1 MSRFISL
8 FVLAALLAV
17 TLVDLAP
24 PAPRSSTTG
33 FSATRALG
41 DVKEIA
47 KAPHPTG
54 SPEND
59 RVREHLVRRL
69 TALSLDTRVHES
81 VGVFPIKH
89 DGLASVGR
97 VRNIVATRP
106 GTASTGR
113 VILAAH
119 YDSAPGA
126 PGAGDDGAGIA
137 TLLEVARTLPQNLR
151 NDVIFLLTDAEE
163 PGLLGAEAF
172 ARDNRFDGPV
182 VVLNHEARGVRGTVQ
197 MFRSAGPL
205 AEVYGSAAPHPS
217 ADSAFASLM
226 AVMPNNTDFHVFD
239 QAGWTGLDSA
249 FIGGGA
255 YYHTPL
261 DDPAH
266 LDPGSLQQ
274 MGDNAL
280 AVATALAGRD
290 LRAPGS
296 GASVFFT
303 VPGGM
308 IRYPGWLEI
317 PVAALALALVAGLI
331 VLLRRRGQVT
341 LPRTLGAAGL
351 SLVTV
356 VLAGAWGYALWP
368 LLKVLRPDYGAM
380 FTGDPYRPWWYQAAL
395 LVFVAAIVLVCV
407 VLFRRL
413 TTPRLATPPP
423 ATPARSV
430 TPPVPGSVT
439 PPVPGSPVS
448 SSHGGGDERSLTGP
462 AAGALLLVALLGLLS
477 ALLLPGGSHGFAW
490 PALFAALGWMVSLFL
505 PRGGLVALTLGLVPA
520 AVMLGSTALTS
531 LDIGLRIGGVIS
543 APHFALLLL
552 LLLPILAFAPRRRTV
567 MAFAPRRR
575 TVLAVLPVAAVA
587 LIAAG
592 LVADRFDTAHPRQDA
607 VAYAVDTAAKEARW
621 GRFGGVSADSARFFG
636 DVDMVTSPAPVAPL
650 RAPELTVLKDVTS
663 GGTRTLTVRLTPAG
677 PAPAVGLGV
686 GKPGAK
692 ITVAG
697 RDLGERSG
705 FTFHAPPAG
714 GVEATL
720 VVPAGETQI
729 RIFQHAYD
737 MSVIPGYR
745 LPAETMQM
753 RPLTT
758 AFLTKIVA
766 PAR

>member
-1 MSRFISL
+1 M
-8 FVLAALLAV
+8 LAALLAV
-17 TLVDLAP
+17 TLADLAP
-24 PAPRSSTTG
+24 PAPRSATTG
-33 FSATRALG
+33 FSAVRALG
-41 DVKEIA
+41 DVREIA

-69 TALSLDTRVHES
+69 TALGLDTRVHES
-81 VGVFPIKH
+81 VGVFPVKH
-89 DGLASVGR
+89 DGPASVGK

-137 TLLEVARTLPQNLR
+137 ALLEVARNLPQNLR

-197 MFRSAGPL
+197 MFRSSGPFG
-205 AEVYGSAAPHPS
+205 EVYGSAAPHPS

-239 QAGWTGLDSA
+239 QAGWMGLDSA

-290 LRAPGS
+290 LRALGT
-296 GASVFFT
+296 GESVFFT

-317 PVAALALALVAGLI
+317 PIAVLALALVAGLI
-331 VLLRRRGQVT
+331 VLLRRRGLVT

-356 VLAGAWGYALWP
+356 VLAGASGYALWP

-380 FTGDPYRPWWYQAAL
+380 FTGDPYRPWLYQAAL

-407 VLFRRL
+407 TLFRRL
-413 TTPRLATPPP
+413 ATPRP
-423 ATPARSV
+423 ATPARSA
-430 TPPVPGSVT
+430 TSPVRGSA
-439 PPVPGSPVS
+439 VPGSPVAS
-448 SSHGGGDERSLTGP
+448 ARGGGHERSLIGP

-505 PRGGLVALTLGLVPA
+505 PRGGIVALTLGLVPA
-520 AVMLGSTALTS
+520 AVMLGGTALTS

-552 LLLPILAFAPRRRTV
+552 LLLPIVAFAPRRRT
-567 MAFAPRRR
+567 
-575 TVLAVLPVAAVA
+575 TLLVLPVAAVV

-592 LVADRFDTAHPRQDA
+592 LAADRFDTAHPRQDA

-636 DVDMVTSPAPVAPL
+636 EVDMVTSPAPVAPL

-692 ITVAG
+692 ITVAD

-720 VVPAGETQI
+720 AVPAGETQI
-729 RIFQHAYD
+729 RIFQHVYD

-753 RPLTT
+753 RPLAT